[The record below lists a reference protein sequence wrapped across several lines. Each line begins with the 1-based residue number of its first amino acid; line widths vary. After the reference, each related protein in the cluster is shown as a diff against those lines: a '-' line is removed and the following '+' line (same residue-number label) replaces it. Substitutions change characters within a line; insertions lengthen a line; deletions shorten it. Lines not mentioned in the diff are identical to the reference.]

1 MIRRDSSRTS
11 VATKLVVGF
20 LLVGLVLGPGTV
32 AAQES
37 SPSVDLA
44 GTSITIDGGETST
57 VTAEY
62 EFDVAEAGSGE
73 SALTS
78 ISGTMWELPD
88 RDVGDI
94 SATVDGESVD
104 ASVNEED
111 RHWAISVPVGDVAD
125 GDTVTVTLEYEVAG
139 PAGEVRAPLWV
150 PEYSTPGQANVVDAT
165 MTLPEGT
172 TVAGGAFPSPAT
184 VDGNTATYELLHV
197 PGFIAAEYGE
207 SGPGILTEDALYS
220 VVGVVVIVGF
230 VVGGL
235 AIDRKTA

>member
-1 MIRRDSSRTS
+1 MIRRNTSRTS
-11 VATKLVVGF
+11 VATTIVAAV
-20 LLVGLVLGPGTV
+20 LLVGLVLGPGTA
-32 AAQES
+32 AAQET

-44 GTSITIDGGETST
+44 GTSITVDGGETST

-62 EFDVAEAGSGE
+62 EFEVAEAGSGE

-78 ISGTMWELPD
+78 ISGTMWQLPD

-104 ASVNEED
+104 ASVTEED
-111 RHWAISVPVGDVAD
+111 RHRAISVPVEDVSD
-125 GDTVTVTLEYEVAG
+125 GDTVTVTLEYDVAG
-139 PAGEVRAPLWV
+139 PAGDVRAPIWV

-165 MTLPEGT
+165 LTLPEGT
-172 TVAGGAFPSPAT
+172 TVSGDAFPGPAS

-197 PGFIAAEYGE
+197 PGFIGADYGE
-207 SGPGILTEDALYS
+207 SGMGVLNEDFLYS
-220 VVGVVVIVGF
+220 VLGVVVIVGF